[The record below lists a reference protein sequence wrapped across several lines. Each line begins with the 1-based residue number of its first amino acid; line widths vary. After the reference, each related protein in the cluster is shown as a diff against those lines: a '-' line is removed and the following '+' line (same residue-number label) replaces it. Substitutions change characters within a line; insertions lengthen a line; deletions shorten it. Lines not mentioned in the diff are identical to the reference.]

1 MFIPMWLLIIL
12 VIVILSE
19 IGSSNE
25 RADSAES
32 ELGERQ
38 ENSHYES
45 DYDN

>member
-1 MFIPMWLLIIL
+1 MWLLIIL

-25 RADSAES
+25 RADNAES
-32 ELGERQ
+32 ELEEKESG
-38 ENSHYES
+38 HYES